1 MFMQWSEFLIS
12 ISDLLHVLATGSSTA
27 PAICSFPAVATLA
40 RLREVARVRAQQ
52 VPSLTLLTRY
62 LEVTPKQDYLVQ
74 RVHGEEE
81 EDGEVKLFLCCVL
94 IRFS

>member
-1 MFMQWSEFLIS
+1 MVAVQLSP
-12 ISDLLHVLATGSSTA
+12 
-27 PAICSFPAVATLA
+27 PAICSFPTVATLA

-62 LEVTPKQDYLVQ
+62 LEVTPKQDYLIQ

-81 EDGEVKLFLCCVL
+81 EEEEVEVSVFLCCVL

>member
-1 MFMQWSEFLIS
+1 MVAVQQSP
-12 ISDLLHVLATGSSTA
+12 
-27 PAICSFPAVATLA
+27 PAICSLPTVATLA

-81 EDGEVKLFLCCVL
+81 EEEEEEEVSKFLCFVL

>member
-1 MFMQWSEFLIS
+1 M
-12 ISDLLHVLATGSSTA
+12 
-27 PAICSFPAVATLA
+27 
-40 RLREVARVRAQQ
+40 RAQQ

-62 LEVTPKQDYLVQ
+62 LEVTPKHDYLIQ
-74 RVHGEEE
+74 RMHSEEEEKEEEE